1 MKTIAISG
9 ASGFV
14 GQSLVDFFSKQNY
27 KVVQIKRDILNNSI
41 KLDELINSSDV
52 VINLSGSNII
62 NRWSESYKKLLIS
75 SRLDTTKKLVESLNR
90 VEKKDKLF
98 ISTSAVGIYDNS
110 AKYDENGSFQMI
122 SYQLFAK
129 IGKKRHKKQKVRV
142 QKLLFL
148 DLE

>member
-98 ISTSAVGIYDNS
+98 ISTSAVGFMITKLNMMKMDL
-110 AKYDENGSFQMI
+110 FQMI
-122 SYQLFAK
+122 FYQLFAK
-129 IGKKRHKKQKVRV
+129 IGKRKHKKQKKRV
-142 QKLLFL
+142 
-148 DLE
+148 